1 MISAFISRYG
11 LHRLYGGHANE
22 EKQMRALWVATALL
36 IGSASFLPASAG
48 QAVPETMARHLDQ
61 APADFTM
68 TAAKQRRLYMIEQG
82 MRQQQLQQR
91 RAQGYGRGPGYGP
104 GPGRGYGYGPR
115 PGYGPRAY
123 GPPPGYGYPR
133 GYSRGYGY

>member
-1 MISAFISRYG
+1 
-11 LHRLYGGHANE
+11 
-22 EKQMRALWVATALL
+22 MRGLWVATALL
-36 IGSASFLPASAG
+36 IGSASFLPASASE
-48 QAVPETMARHLDQ
+48 AVPATMARHLDQ
-61 APADFTM
+61 TAADFTM

-91 RAQGYGRGPGYGP
+91 RAQGLGPGPGYGAR
-104 GPGRGYGYGPR
+104 RGYGYGPR

-133 GYSRGYGY
+133 GYNRGYRY